1 MKTMTLD
8 ELKPHLIVHIIEH
21 IADGYFMDPEE
32 DDEGYNHDELQGLI
46 ENFCD
51 DNNFDP
57 WDNDTSYRTL
67 ADETEHLIYN
77 HYYPQ

>member
-8 ELKPHLIVHIIEH
+8 EFKPQRLFTLLNILLMVIL
-21 IADGYFMDPEE
+21 PTRK
-32 DDEGYNHDELQGLI
+32 DDEEYNHDELQGLI

-57 WDNDTSYRTL
+57 WDNDKLSYTSRR
-67 ADETEHLIYN
+67 N
-77 HYYPQ
+77 